1 MIQDYYGKI
10 TYFERTYRDEK
21 EKEFLDNLNDAHATS
36 KDCHWHFNHLSG
48 YTGVVDY
55 SRTALA
61 MQGACERAL
70 KDEAHK
76 GKPSGVIVM
85 DFIREFTTSALSTAP
100 RFPSWSST
108 RTSGS
113 LTIKL
118 ASLHS

>member
-1 MIQDYYGKI
+1 MMVQDYYGKI

-48 YTGVVDY
+48 YTGVVNY

-85 DFIREFTTSALSTAP
+85 DFAAYKGVYDIGIIDGTKIPELVVNQNKR
-100 RFPSWSST
+100 
-108 RTSGS
+108 
-113 LTIKL
+113 
-118 ASLHS
+118 